1 MNHFMLRLSD
11 QQPFASGEERDV
23 YLHPEDDGRCIKISN
38 VSPSEDFR
46 PKGLR
51 DWLFWVTRG
60 CNKAYFDINYTDDLF
75 CRQLSQRNDPE
86 VFKHIPK
93 CYGLVDTDLGKG
105 LVCELIQNEDGSPCI
120 TMKQYI
126 QKHGAI
132 SDVKVIRAVDDFL
145 DWLVIQNIF
154 LREMGGTNTFFQY
167 KKNGAVKLYHIDA
180 VGCLDLIPLANH
192 WDWFSRLRIRI
203 KINHLRRR
211 KIKIRKT

>member
-1 MNHFMLRLSD
+1 MLRLSAH
-11 QQPFASGEERDV
+11 QPFASGEERDV
-23 YLHPEDDGRCIKISN
+23 YLHPEDDGKCIKISN
-38 VSPSEDFR
+38 VTPPEDFR

-60 CNKAYFDINYTDDLF
+60 RNTGYFDINYTDDLF
-75 CRQLSQRNDPE
+75 YQQLGQRNDPE

-93 CYGLVDTDLGKG
+93 CYGLIDTDLGKG
-105 LVCELIQNEDGSPCI
+105 LVCELIQNEDSTPCT

-132 SDVKVIRAVDDFL
+132 SDGKVIRAIDGFL
-145 DWLVIQNIF
+145 SWLVEKNIF

-167 KKNGAVKLYHIDA
+167 SKNGEVKLYHIDA
-180 VGCLDLIPLANH
+180 VGCLDLIPLANY
-192 WDWFSRLRIRI
+192 WPWFSRLRIKI

-211 KIKIRKT
+211 KIKIKTS